1 MTDNMI
7 IFLDSLFNV
16 ARIHADR
23 LSTSIRRLRPK
34 IPLSPYDVEAF
45 TFDDMLLW
53 EMFVNRFSKLQD
65 LMGAKIFKA
74 VIDYAGEST
83 EPMTLIDRLNTLEK
97 LGIIDNTEIWKDLR
111 EMRNHLAHEY
121 PDAPEIVATYLNQAF
136 SMASALIE
144 TLTTIEAFVDTLR
157 VKNMGGS

>member
-1 MTDNMI
+1 MTDNI
-7 IFLDSLFNV
+7 NVFLDSLLNV

-34 IPLSPYDVEAF
+34 IPLSPRDVEAF

-97 LGIIDNTEIWKDLR
+97 MGIIENTEIWKDLR

-121 PDAPEIVATYLNQAF
+121 PDAPETVANYLNQAF
-136 SMASALIE
+136 KMASTLIE
-144 TLTTIEAFVDTLR
+144 TLTTIEAFVDALR
-157 VKNMGGS
+157 VKNMVGS

>member
-7 IFLDSLFNV
+7 IFLDSLFKV
-16 ARIHADR
+16 AKIHAER
-23 LSTSIRRLRPK
+23 LSTSIQYLK
-34 IPLSPYDVEAF
+34 LKMPLSPHDVEVF
-45 TFDDMLLW
+45 TFDDMLLL

-83 EPMTLIDRLNTLEK
+83 DPMTFIDRLNTLEK
-97 LGIIDNTEIWKDLR
+97 LGLIDNTDAWKDLR

-121 PDAPEIVATYLNQAF
+121 PDAPETVANYLNKAF
-136 SMASALIE
+136 SMTSTLIE
-144 TLTTIEAFVDTLR
+144 TLTRIEEFVDTLR
-157 VKNMGGS
+157 IKNVTKI